1 MGEVGNL
8 PLFISF
14 DGDAK
19 KWLDMMG
26 LWEGGSSGRFFYIPY
41 RIFSTIEYL
50 YYPGIPHL
58 TFVI

>member
-1 MGEVGNL
+1 MI